1 MLSRFS
7 WLSESCSS
15 RSDRNVGLLIVHSL
29 CLRGDFDC
37 VLHHDASCLQ
47 AGLQVF
53 PISSSCSS
61 EHYFRDQWVAYLLPK
76 RPVRWSTAC
85 FSIRRTTATLRRSRS
100 NLRPFLS
107 LNFFFFFFFFFFK
120 SFKFIMQLDH
130 IVLTLDRYVTDL
142 YQVTVCYLTY
152 ILSKSKMIHRE
163 ILGPQI
169 KTWPFDSSSACSAVY
184 FNFQVSNCQLHQL
197 VTIKL
202 TN

>member
-15 RSDRNVGLLIVHSL
+15 RSGRNVGLLIVHSL

-107 LNFFFFFFFFFFK
+107 FNFFFFFFFFKIYSPLGLYVLLFFTYTD
-120 SFKFIMQLDH
+120 INYYM
-130 IVLTLDRYVTDL
+130 IVRT
-142 YQVTVCYLTY
+142 
-152 ILSKSKMIHRE
+152 E
-163 ILGPQI
+163 ILFLDAIAI
-169 KTWPFDSSSACSAVY
+169 KIHS
-184 FNFQVSNCQLHQL
+184 
-197 VTIKL
+197 
-202 TN
+202 